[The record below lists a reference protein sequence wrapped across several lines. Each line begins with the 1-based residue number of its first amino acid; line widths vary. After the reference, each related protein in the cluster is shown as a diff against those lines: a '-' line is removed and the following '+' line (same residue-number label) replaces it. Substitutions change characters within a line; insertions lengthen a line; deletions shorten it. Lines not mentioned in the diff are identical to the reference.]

1 MKAMIRAGKIRNSKY
16 AVFLLILLLISS
28 ILVFNSSVSA
38 QGPAPTDDDVN
49 KIAKK
54 LFCPVC
60 ENTPLDVCP
69 TEACRQWREQ
79 IRQMLIEGK
88 TEDEIIQYFIDT
100 YGVRASGDPPNK
112 IASYL
117 IPVTAILLGTALLL
131 RALQMWKKPKAAE
144 STVPAGEAKQV
155 HQDEYFNKLED
166 ELKKRK

>member
-1 MKAMIRAGKIRNSKY
+1 MFKRQVRHTQY
-16 AVFLLILLLISS
+16 AILISMLAMLFASFS
-28 ILVFNSSVSA
+28 IAFA
-38 QGPAPTDDDVN
+38 QGTTPTDDDVN

-117 IPVTAILLGTALLL
+117 IPATAILLGTALLL

-144 STVPAGEAKQV
+144 ATVPAGEAKQV

>member
-1 MKAMIRAGKIRNSKY
+1 MERKKLTATHKITNY
-16 AVFLLILLLISS
+16 QLLLTILLTLLLSSASIS
-28 ILVFNSSVSA
+28 IASA
-38 QGPAPTDDDVN
+38 QGPAPTDDEVN
-49 KIAKK
+49 AIAKK

-117 IPVTAILLGTALLL
+117 IPVTRLLGTALLL
-131 RALQMWKKPKAAE
+131 RALHMWKKPKAAE
-144 STVPAGEAKQV
+144 SAVPAGEAKQV
-155 HQDEYFNKLED
+155 HQDEYFNKIED

>member
-1 MKAMIRAGKIRNSKY
+1 MKALAQSGKVRKTKY
-16 AVFLLILLLISS
+16 AVFTVILLFVCSS
-28 ILVFNSSVSA
+28 FAFNSAVSA
-38 QGPAPTDDDVN
+38 QGPTPTDDDVN

-79 IRQMLIEGK
+79 IRQMLSEGK

-112 IASYL
+112 VASYL
-117 IPVTAILLGTALLL
+117 IPVLAILAGTALLL
-131 RALQMWKKPKAAE
+131 RAFQLWKKPKAAE
-144 STVPAGEAKQV
+144 TVAPAKEAQRV
-155 HQDEYFNKLED
+155 HQDDYFNKLEE

>member
-1 MKAMIRAGKIRNSKY
+1 MKAMIRTDVARNTKY
-16 AVFLLILLLISS
+16 AILFVLLAALLAS
-28 ILVFNSSVSA
+28 IPVVSA
-38 QGPAPTDDDVN
+38 QGPTPTDDDVN

-117 IPVTAILLGTALLL
+117 IPVTAILLGTAFLL